1 MNVRTRR
8 EVLVASGLG
17 LLATTILN
25 TPARAKDAVLTEA
38 EKDNVRLVK
47 EFLASWNTPPLD
59 IDKIVA
65 QYFAPNASV
74 RWTDDALPAIGVEA
88 AAAAAKAGMPDGAVA
103 QIEIYDI
110 WTHGPLVATS
120 RLDVIKIPGKPD
132 TLFKTAGVAVVK
144 NGKFVEYCDYV
155 FT

>member
-1 MNVRTRR
+1 MNDRTRR
-8 EVLVASGLG
+8 DLLVAGGLG
-17 LLATTILN
+17 FLAMTVLN
-25 TPARAKDAVLTEA
+25 TPAHAKDAVLTEA
-38 EKDNVRLVK
+38 ERDNVKLVK
-47 EFLASWNTPPLD
+47 DFLASWNTPPLD

-65 QYFAPNASV
+65 QYFAPNAAV
-74 RWTDDALPAIGVEA
+74 RWTDDAPPAIGVEA

-110 WTHGPLVATS
+110 WAHGPLVATS

-132 TLFKTAGVAVVK
+132 SLFKTAGVAVVK

>member
-1 MNVRTRR
+1 MNDRTRR
-8 EVLVASGLG
+8 DLLVAGGLG
-17 LLATTILN
+17 LLATTVLN
-25 TPARAKDAVLTEA
+25 TPARAKDSVLTEA
-38 EKDNVRLVK
+38 EKDNVSLVK
-47 EFLASWNTPPLD
+47 EFLASWNAPPLD

-65 QYFAPNASV
+65 HYFAQNASV
-74 RWTDDALPAIGVEA
+74 RWTDDAPPAIGVVA

-110 WTHGPLVATS
+110 WAHGPLVATS

-132 TLFKTAGVAVVK
+132 SLFKTAGVAVVK